1 MDNQPCVEPANQM
14 ESQLQLSQF
23 AMENAFIEIY
33 WLDSHARICY
43 ANKQACE
50 ITGYSKDE
58 FLHLTLADLDPNF
71 PIDQWESHWASLKLN
86 PTQSFETLHRRKN
99 GELFP
104 VEVVANYVCFEGH
117 EYNVGYAKDIS
128 ERKLTEE
135 RLKISNQRFEA
146 LLQAVPDL
154 MFEITKD
161 GYYLNVWGGRNDM
174 LAAPQHQLIGR
185 CVKETLPEAA
195 AQEVM
200 LSLAEADLTGHS
212 SGRQIKLLLPQGE
225 CWFELSVAKQSN
237 DNIKDP
243 AFIVLSRDITA
254 RKLAEE
260 EIRNLAF
267 YDALTGL
274 PNRRLL
280 MDRLRLA
287 LSLSVRNNYYGA
299 VLFLDLDRFKILND
313 TLGHDYGDLLLL
325 EVAARIQ
332 HCVRETDTVARLG
345 GDEFVVLLEEI
356 DEHAEHTSQ
365 KVALIAEKIRESL
378 STPFSLNGNEYQST
392 PSIGVCLYSGNE
404 VSVDTLLKHAD
415 MAMYQVKGSGRNG
428 VRFFDPAM
436 QQIVETRSALE
447 ADLRHA
453 VPGGQL
459 HLYYQLQVDE
469 NLQALGAEAL
479 VRWIHPVKGMIS
491 PMQFIPI
498 AEESTLILD
507 IGGWVLDTA
516 CAQLALWSA
525 NAQTRLLTLAVNVSA
540 QQFKQPG
547 FVEHITDLLLAYHV
561 DPARL
566 KLELTE
572 SVVLSDMNDVVA
584 KMHALKILGVSL
596 SMDDFGTGYSS
607 LSYLKK
613 LPLDQIK
620 IDQSFVRDM
629 TIDQNDQVMVQA
641 IIGMTK
647 NFGLNVI
654 AEGVET
660 EAQLNLLKHMGCLVY
675 QGYLFSK
682 PVPVEQFLKLL
693 PHEQFN

>member
-1 MDNQPCVEPANQM
+1 M

-23 AMENAFIEIY
+23 AMEHAFIEIY
-33 WLDSHARICY
+33 WLDSCARICY
-43 ANKQACE
+43 ANKKACE
-50 ITGYSKDE
+50 TTGYTKDE
-58 FLHLTLADLDPNF
+58 FLHLTLGDLDPNF
-71 PIDQWESHWASLKLN
+71 PADQYESHWESLKVDK
-86 PTQSFETLHRRKN
+86 TQSFETLHRRKN

-104 VEVVANYVCFEGH
+104 VEVIANYVCFEGL

-128 ERKLTEE
+128 ERKLAEE
-135 RLKISNQRFEA
+135 QLKISNQRFET

-154 MFEITKD
+154 MFEID
-161 GYYLNVWGGRNDM
+161 RAGRYLNVWGGRGHL
-174 LAAPQHQLIGR
+174 LAAPESQLIGR
-185 CVKETLPEAA
+185 SVTEILPEAA

-200 LSLAEADLTGHS
+200 LALAEADLTGHS
-212 SGRQIKLLLPQGE
+212 SGHQIKLALPQGE
-225 CWFELSVAKQSN
+225 CWFELSVASQSN
-237 DNIKDP
+237 KNIRNLG
-243 AFIVLSRDITA
+243 FIVLSRDITA
-254 RKLAEE
+254 RKQAEE

-267 YDALTGL
+267 YDVLTGL

-280 MDRLRLA
+280 VDRLRSALA
-287 LSLSVRNNYYGA
+287 ISARSNYYGA

-313 TLGHDYGDLLLL
+313 TLGHGYGDLLLI
-325 EVAARIQ
+325 EVAARIK
-332 HCVRETDTVARLG
+332 HCVREIDTVARLG
-345 GDEFVVLLEEI
+345 GDEFVVLLEEV
-356 DEHAEHTSQ
+356 DEHADHTSQ
-365 KVALIAEKIRESL
+365 KVANIAEKIRESL
-378 STPFSLNGNEYQST
+378 SAPYFLNGNEYHSS
-392 PSIGVCLYSGNE
+392 PSIGVCLYRDNE
-404 VSVDTLLKHAD
+404 ATVDTLLKHAD

-436 QQIVETRSALE
+436 QKVVETRAALE

-459 HLYYQLQVDE
+459 HLYYQLQVDD
-469 NLQALGAEAL
+469 NLQPLGAEAL
-479 VRWIHPVKGMIS
+479 VRWIHPVKGMVS

-498 AEESTLILD
+498 AEESSLILD

-516 CAQLALWSA
+516 CAQLSLWSK
-525 NAQTRLLTLAVNVSA
+525 NEHTRLLTLAVNVSA

-547 FVEHITDLLLAYHV
+547 FVEHVAALLLVYRV

-572 SVVLSDMNDVVA
+572 SVVLSDLNDVVS
-584 KMHALKILGVSL
+584 KMHALKMLGVSL

-629 TIDQNDQVMVQA
+629 TFDQNDEVMVHA
-641 IIGMTK
+641 IIGMAK

-660 EAQLNLLKHMGCLVY
+660 DSQLTLLKHLGCLVY

-682 PVPVEQFLKLL
+682 PVPIEQFLKLL
-693 PHEQFN
+693 QRE

>member
-1 MDNQPCVEPANQM
+1 
-14 ESQLQLSQF
+14 
-23 AMENAFIEIY
+23 
-33 WLDSHARICY
+33 
-43 ANKQACE
+43 
-50 ITGYSKDE
+50 
-58 FLHLTLADLDPNF
+58 
-71 PIDQWESHWASLKLN
+71 
-86 PTQSFETLHRRKN
+86 
-99 GELFP
+99 
-104 VEVVANYVCFEGH
+104 
-117 EYNVGYAKDIS
+117 
-128 ERKLTEE
+128 
-135 RLKISNQRFEA
+135 
-146 LLQAVPDL
+146 
-154 MFEITKD
+154 
-161 GYYLNVWGGRNDM
+161 
-174 LAAPQHQLIGR
+174 
-185 CVKETLPEAA
+185 
-195 AQEVM
+195 
-200 LSLAEADLTGHS
+200 
-212 SGRQIKLLLPQGE
+212 
-225 CWFELSVAKQSN
+225 
-237 DNIKDP
+237 
-243 AFIVLSRDITA
+243 
-254 RKLAEE
+254 
-260 EIRNLAF
+260 
-267 YDALTGL
+267 
-274 PNRRLL
+274 
-280 MDRLRLA
+280 
-287 LSLSVRNNYYGA
+287 
-299 VLFLDLDRFKILND
+299 
-313 TLGHDYGDLLLL
+313 
-325 EVAARIQ
+325 
-332 HCVRETDTVARLG
+332 
-345 GDEFVVLLEEI
+345 
-356 DEHAEHTSQ
+356 
-365 KVALIAEKIRESL
+365 
-378 STPFSLNGNEYQST
+378 
-392 PSIGVCLYSGNE
+392 
-404 VSVDTLLKHAD
+404 
-415 MAMYQVKGSGRNG
+415 

>member
-1 MDNQPCVEPANQM
+1 MDNQPRVESANRP

-23 AMENAFIEIY
+23 AMEHAFIEIY
-33 WLDSHARICY
+33 WLDNRARICY
-43 ANKQACE
+43 VNKKSCE
-50 ITGYSKDE
+50 TTGYTKDE
-58 FLHLTLADLDPNF
+58 FINLTLADLDPNF
-71 PIDQWESHWASLKLN
+71 PVDQWESHWESLKLDK
-86 PTQSFETLHRRKN
+86 TLSFETLHRRKN

-104 VEVVANYVCFEGH
+104 VEVIANYVCFEGH
-117 EYNVGYAKDIS
+117 EYNVAFANDIS

-135 RLKISNQRFEA
+135 QLRISNQRFEA

-154 MFEITKD
+154 MFEIDHT
-161 GYYLNVWGGRNDM
+161 GRYLNVWGGRGHL
-174 LAAPQHQLIGR
+174 LAAPESQLIGR
-185 CVKETLPEAA
+185 SVTEILPEAA

-200 LSLAEADLTGHS
+200 RALAEADLNGHS
-212 SGRQIKLLLPQGE
+212 SGRQIKLPLDQGE
-225 CWFELSVAKQSN
+225 CWFELSVAKQAKENAQRSG
-237 DNIKDP
+237 
-243 AFIVLSRDITA
+243 FIVLSRDITA
-254 RKLAEE
+254 RKQAEE

-267 YDALTGL
+267 YDVLTGL

-280 MDRLRLA
+280 VDRLRSALA
-287 LSLSVRNNYYGA
+287 ISARSNYYGA
-299 VLFLDLDRFKILND
+299 VLFLDLDRFKIIND
-313 TLGHDYGDLLLL
+313 TLGHGYGDLLLI
-325 EVAARIQ
+325 EVAARIK
-332 HCVRETDTVARLG
+332 HCVREIDTVARLG
-345 GDEFVVLLEEI
+345 GDEFVVLLEEV
-356 DEHAEHTSQ
+356 DEHADHTSQ
-365 KVALIAEKIRESL
+365 KVANIAEKIRASL
-378 STPFSLNGNEYQST
+378 SSPYYLNGNEYHSS
-392 PSIGVCLYSGNE
+392 PSIGVCLYRDNE
-404 VSVDTLLKHAD
+404 ATVDTLLKHAD

-436 QQIVETRSALE
+436 QKVVETRAALE

-453 VPGGQL
+453 VPDGQL
-459 HLYYQLQVDE
+459 HLYYQLQVDDK
-469 NLQALGAEAL
+469 LQALGAEAL
-479 VRWIHPVKGMIS
+479 VRWIHPVKGMVS

-498 AEESTLILD
+498 AEESSLILD

-516 CAQLALWSA
+516 CAQLSLWSE
-525 NAQTRLLTLAVNVSA
+525 NEHTRPLTLAVNVSA

-547 FVEHITDLLLAYHV
+547 FVEHVAALLLVYRV

-572 SVVLSDMNDVVA
+572 SVVLSDLDDVVT
-584 KMHALKILGVSL
+584 KMHALKTLGVSL

-629 TIDQNDQVMVQA
+629 TIDQNDEVMVHA
-641 IIGMTK
+641 IIGMAK

-660 EAQLNLLKHMGCLVY
+660 DSQLTLLKHLGCLVY

-682 PVPVEQFLKLL
+682 PVPIEQFLKLL
-693 PHEQFN
+693 QRE